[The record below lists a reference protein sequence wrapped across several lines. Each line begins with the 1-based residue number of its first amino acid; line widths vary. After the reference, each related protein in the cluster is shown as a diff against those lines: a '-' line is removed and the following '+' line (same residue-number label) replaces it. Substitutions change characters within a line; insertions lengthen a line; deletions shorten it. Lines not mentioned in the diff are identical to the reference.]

1 MERNSIQ
8 VGQKERDQLTTK
20 VTLNSTEE
28 EETKSDSDKYSCLI
42 GHQSRMSSETES
54 KLQES
59 ITDSIVGSINEG
71 AGSMVAQR
79 IPPSERPDRQK
90 VPLTKEE
97 EQSQALWDAAMKNR
111 PDLIRDLLSLSIH
124 EDQIANTN
132 SRDFHNVTA
141 LHIAASE
148 GYVSVCEA
156 LLDYGSGTEIDPRNV
171 LDRTPLHLSCIRG
184 HLEVS
189 QLLVRSGADVNSQDF
204 EGNTPLHLAV
214 EQGYMELI
222 AWLLTKS
229 PNVALLNK
237 TGKNPMQCTNNPEII
252 NLIKEYCRRNK
263 LDLPTSGKTSVPKN
277 SDKPKNE
284 PKRIQISDI
293 AQGNDN
299 KDGKVGPMTF
309 EVLQV
314 LGKGSFGEVFL
325 VQKRDSKM
333 LYAMKVLRKDKIMGQ
348 NLIKY
353 AKTERNVL
361 SYVKHPF
368 IVSLNYA
375 FQTPEKLFL
384 ILDYCPGGD
393 LGFQI
398 NREKKFDEF
407 RARIYVCEVLLA
419 LEELHKRD
427 IIFRDLKPD
436 NIVLDEEGHAM
447 LTDFGLS
454 KEGVYDNSMARS
466 FCGSVAYLAPEMIK
480 RQGHGKAVD
489 WYLLGVLLYE
499 MLTGTPP
506 YFNPNREQL
515 YQNIQTGKLKLPSC
529 LAAET
534 KSLLKELM
542 QRDQTK
548 RLGARRDAEEVKE
561 HRYFAGINWDSVL
574 RRELKPPMPIKPIL
588 MPVYIPLEKIY
599 GDLNKIRDSF
609 NSVPGWTFI
618 SDP

>member
-1 MERNSIQ
+1 M
-8 VGQKERDQLTTK
+8 GK
-20 VTLNSTEE
+20 V
-28 EETKSDSDKYSCLI
+28 C
-42 GHQSRMSSETES
+42 
-54 KLQES
+54 
-59 ITDSIVGSINEG
+59 
-71 AGSMVAQR
+71 
-79 IPPSERPDRQK
+79 
-90 VPLTKEE
+90 
-97 EQSQALWDAAMKNR
+97 
-111 PDLIRDLLSLSIH
+111 
-124 EDQIANTN
+124 
-132 SRDFHNVTA
+132 
-141 LHIAASE
+141 
-148 GYVSVCEA
+148 
-156 LLDYGSGTEIDPRNV
+156 
-171 LDRTPLHLSCIRG
+171 
-184 HLEVS
+184 
-189 QLLVRSGADVNSQDF
+189 
-204 EGNTPLHLAV
+204 
-214 EQGYMELI
+214 
-222 AWLLTKS
+222 
-229 PNVALLNK
+229 
-237 TGKNPMQCTNNPEII
+237 TGKNN
-252 NLIKEYCRRNK
+252 
-263 LDLPTSGKTSVPKN
+263 DKN
-277 SDKPKNE
+277 RNE
-284 PKRIQISDI
+284 PKRIQISDF
-293 AQGNDN
+293 AQDFEG
-299 KDGKVGPMTF
+299 KDGRVGPVDF

-325 VQKRDSKM
+325 VQKHDSKM

-361 SYVKHPF
+361 SYVRHPF

-398 NREKKFDEF
+398 SREKKFDEF

-427 IIFRDLKPD
+427 IIFRDIKPD

-454 KEGVYDNSMARS
+454 KEGVYDNFMARS

-515 YQNIQTGKLKLPSC
+515 YQNIQSGKLKLPPS
-529 LAAET
+529 LASET
-534 KSLLKELM
+534 KNLLRELM
-542 QRDQTK
+542 QRDPSK
-548 RLGARRDAEEVKE
+548 RLGARRDAEEIKE
-561 HRYFAGINWDSVL
+561 HRYFAGINWESVL
-574 RRELKPPMPIKPIL
+574 RRELKPPIPIKPIL

-599 GDLNKIRDSF
+599 GDLSKVRDSS

-618 SDP
+618 SD